1 MRKGVKQYK
10 KITNYIFIIMEKNN
24 TLYLKTDNNTIINE
38 TSIIWVKK
46 MNDCLEV
53 CAKSTLS
60 YLSLYLYI
68 TNIYL

>member
-1 MRKGVKQYK
+1 
-10 KITNYIFIIMEKNN
+10 MEKNKA

-53 CAKSTLS
+53 CAKSTGCSLRGGDTHRICKFNNIDS
-60 YLSLYLYI
+60 YNKL
-68 TNIYL
+68 NKHFE